1 MPTHT
6 TVKWRNHPHLSNGS
20 WHNVC
25 ITDLSNQISSPIW
38 SCNKFQ
44 KFNSFYHDTGPFH
57 LLLHFYWSSV
67 QNIFCSIMVSFL
79 LFRVNFFSFQTFGSL
94 AFNLIALWAEDV
106 DLILFLR
113 KYCDLIHNQFLG
125 VPCIIENNV
134 FSI

>member
-1 MPTHT
+1 MCICLCMFQTSMERSR
-6 TVKWRNHPHLSNGS
+6 RNWEHEHLAGKVTEWLVEHWARSVTLAV
-20 WHNVC
+20 HV
-25 ITDLSNQISSPIW
+25 
-38 SCNKFQ
+38 
-44 KFNSFYHDTGPFH
+44 SFDMWY
-57 LLLHFYWSSV
+57 FYWSSV

-94 AFNLIALWAEDV
+94 TFNLIALWAEDV